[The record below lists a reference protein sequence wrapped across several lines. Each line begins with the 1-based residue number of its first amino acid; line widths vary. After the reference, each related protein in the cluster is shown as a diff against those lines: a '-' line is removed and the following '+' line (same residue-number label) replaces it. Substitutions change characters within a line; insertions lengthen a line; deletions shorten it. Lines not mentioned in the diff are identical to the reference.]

1 MNKVSLRSSRKLRE
15 DERTRRGLTERIRSL
30 LDMISTF
37 REPVQTRG
45 RLPAVND
52 VSLTED
58 DESIQQSERV

>member
-1 MNKVSLRSSRKLRE
+1 MNKVSLRSSQKLRE